1 MHSYPIEIGDSA
13 LSAFQK
19 AISEAS
25 KVMVLVDDHTL
36 DACYPLLKPYLPD
49 HTICVITPG
58 EEFKTLD
65 TCKLIWEAM
74 TREQFDRKSVL
85 VNLGGGVIGDMGG
98 FVAGTYK
105 RGIKFVQVPT
115 TLLSQVDSSVGSKLG
130 IDFQGFK
137 NHIGL
142 FLDPIGVYIHPPFL
156 KTLSERQFLSGF
168 AEVIKHHLIADGEAW
183 NSLKKV
189 SPLETDTAAIIQHS
203 VDVKSRI
210 VHEDPF
216 EHGIR
221 KALNFGHTIGH
232 AIESYHLENGPLLLH
247 GEAVAAG
254 MIAESFISHKRG
266 LLSETELEE
275 ITTYI
280 NTYYQLPLV
289 AESIFEDVFSRMKN
303 DKKNLSGE
311 IMCTLLDGAGKVKI
325 NAPIKQEET
334 QEALVFY
341 NSVVSAN

>member
-13 LSAFQK
+13 LTAFQE
-19 AISEAS
+19 AISDAS

-36 DACYPLLKPYLPD
+36 DDCYPLIKPYLPA
-49 HTICVITPG
+49 HNICVITPG

-65 TCKLIWEAM
+65 TCKLIWETM
-74 TREQFDRKSVL
+74 TREQFDRKGVL

-168 AEVIKHHLIADGEAW
+168 AEVFKHHLIADREAW
-183 NSLKKV
+183 HSLKKV

-254 MIAESFISHKRG
+254 MIAEAFISHKRG
-266 LLSETELEE
+266 LLSDTELEE

-280 NTYYQLPLV
+280 NTYYQLPV
-289 AESIFEDVFSRMKN
+289 IAESIFEDVFSRMKN

-325 NAPIKQEET
+325 NAPINQEET

>member
-13 LSAFQK
+13 LTAFQE
-19 AISEAS
+19 AISDAS

-36 DACYPLLKPYLPD
+36 DDCYPLIKPYLPA
-49 HTICVITPG
+49 HNICVITPG

-65 TCKLIWEAM
+65 TCKLIWETM
-74 TREQFDRKSVL
+74 TREQFDRKGVL

-168 AEVIKHHLIADGEAW
+168 V
-183 NSLKKV
+183 
-189 SPLETDTAAIIQHS
+189 
-203 VDVKSRI
+203 R
-210 VHEDPF
+210 
-216 EHGIR
+216 
-221 KALNFGHTIGH
+221 
-232 AIESYHLENGPLLLH
+232 
-247 GEAVAAG
+247 
-254 MIAESFISHKRG
+254 
-266 LLSETELEE
+266 ELV
-275 ITTYI
+275 Y
-280 NTYYQLPLV
+280 
-289 AESIFEDVFSRMKN
+289 
-303 DKKNLSGE
+303 
-311 IMCTLLDGAGKVKI
+311 
-325 NAPIKQEET
+325 
-334 QEALVFY
+334 
-341 NSVVSAN
+341 